1 MLSEKVIREQI
12 HEAVEKVKQV
22 KPMAPS
28 ITNTVTI
35 NLVANTQLAVGGSA
49 AMVYLPDEGEALA
62 EIAESF
68 YINVGT
74 LLPVYTETLPRTA
87 RRLHE
92 RKKNWVLDP
101 VAVGL
106 GAMRTEL
113 LSMMKPFKPSV
124 IRGNASEVITLAKL
138 WGLVSE
144 SSSAGVK
151 GVDSTDAVSDAE
163 NAAIELAKYTGGAV
177 AVSGEEDLITDGTN
191 VMYVKG
197 GSHFMEKITG
207 AGCSLGGVIA
217 VYAAVTDPFTAAVT
231 GSIVYDLAGQL
242 AEKKSDGPGSFQVNF
257 LDELYKASAGDLAEY
272 PFSLKN

>member
-12 HEAVEKVKQV
+12 LEAVEKVKKV

-49 AMVYLPDEGEALA
+49 AMVYLPDEGESLA

-113 LSMMKPFKPSV
+113 LSMMKSFKPSV
-124 IRGNASEVITLAKL
+124 IRGNASEIIALGKL
-138 WGLVSE
+138 WGLDCA
-144 SSSAGVK
+144 SSSEGVK
-151 GVDSTDAVSDAE
+151 GVDSTDKVSDAE

-177 AVSGEEDLITDGTN
+177 AVSGEEDLVTDGST
-191 VMYVKG
+191 VMYIKG

-217 VYAAVTDPFTAAVT
+217 VYAAVSDPFTAAVT
-231 GSIVYDLAGQL
+231 GSIVYNLAGQR
-242 AEKKSDGPGSFQVNF
+242 AEKNSDGPGSFQVHF
-257 LDELYKASAGDLAEY
+257 LDELYKASAGELSDY
-272 PFSLKN
+272 PFNLKD